1 MADKKVSQLTSLA
14 TTAAEDLLLVID
26 DPNGT
31 PTSKN
36 MTVKSFFGAVP
47 SNTVFNGRVTLKANA
62 TITCSNTVV
71 TSNVN
76 ITSNGL
82 LKVNNFITTIRST
95 PASNNAATTGYKLGQ
110 AFFTNTHLYIAVNA
124 TTLKRIALSTF

>member
-1 MADKKVSQLTSLA
+1 MADKKVSQLTSLG
-14 TTAAEDLLLVID
+14 TTSPEDLLLVID
-26 DPNGT
+26 NPNGT

-47 SNTVFNGRVTLKANA
+47 SNTVFNGRVTLKANT
-62 TITCSNTVV
+62 TITCSNTMV

-124 TTLKRIALSTF
+124 TTLKRVALSTF